1 MNAASD
7 DVREPEPGL
16 AGERTDLAWRR
27 TGVACT
33 ALGGALVKLNPAL
46 GLLALAISALISVV
60 AHRAE
65 SRRSPLLT
73 TLGIVTVAAV
83 TLAATLLDGR

>member
-7 DVREPEPGL
+7 DIQQPDPGL
-16 AGERTDLAWRR
+16 AGERTELAWRR

-46 GLLALAISALISVV
+46 GLLALALSALISAL

-65 SRRSPLLT
+65 PRRSPLLT
-73 TLGIVTVAAV
+73 TLGIVSVAVV
-83 TLAATLLDGR
+83 TLTATLLNGR